1 MLNEFVV
8 FILRSKL
15 YDKSTYQGSIILE
28 NIPNMYLNQVQM
40 YFGEKKL
47 NNTTET
53 IFHAYYLVS
62 SNDINFLLPV
72 CVS

>member
-40 YFGEKKL
+40 YFGEKL

>member
-1 MLNEFVV
+1 
-8 FILRSKL
+8 
-15 YDKSTYQGSIILE
+15 
-28 NIPNMYLNQVQM
+28 MYLNQVQM